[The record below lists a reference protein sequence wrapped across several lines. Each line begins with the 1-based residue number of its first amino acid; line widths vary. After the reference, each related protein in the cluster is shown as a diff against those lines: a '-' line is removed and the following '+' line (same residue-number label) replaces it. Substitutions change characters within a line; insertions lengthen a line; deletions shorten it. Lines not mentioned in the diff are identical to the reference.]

1 MGTVNDLDDQPVRE
15 VVMWRSYEGAV
26 HGVLKQALVDLA
38 HVSSAEVELQARQR
52 SINTEHTELK
62 FLEQKASEE
71 RVQNA

>member
-52 SINTEHTELK
+52 SINTELK